1 MFFAEIIL
9 RLAKI
14 CDRVDSMK
22 KSIAQMHGAS
32 NAKNKYRKN
41 DIFKKMTLLDKR
53 PFDSANVKIKEIGSV
68 YNRVST

>member
-9 RLAKI
+9 RLAEI

-22 KSIAQMHGAS
+22 KSIAQMQGAS

-41 DIFKKMTLLDKR
+41 DIFKK
-53 PFDSANVKIKEIGSV
+53 
-68 YNRVST
+68 